1 MRIADVQTGGGT
13 VATSEA
19 GPSLAEL
26 RYDITTVAGVASV
39 DLDLRPAGPPV
50 LRAQLDGTRPAEE
63 VAAELQRILA
73 GAGVASPP
81 PPPSAP
87 EPPPDPQP
95 VVWQAAEPPATAPPP
110 PTNAGWE
117 PPDASVTRL
126 PVATHTRL
134 ELVTVEETR
143 DGVAV
148 RAADSA
154 GHMVVAP
161 VHDPATLNAVIVSVI
176 ARLVAEVPAP
186 ALLGAELKDLG
197 GIRVLTVVLGLADG
211 RRAVGAAP
219 FDGGMPF
226 TLGRAIW
233 EALTTSR

>member
-1 MRIADVQTGGGT
+1 MQTGGSP

-26 RYDITTVAGVASV
+26 RYDITTVAGIASV

-50 LRAQLDGTRPAEE
+50 LRAQLDGTRAAEE
-63 VAAELQRILA
+63 VAAELQQILA
-73 GAGVASPP
+73 GAGVASSPP
-81 PPPSAP
+81 PPLAAP
-87 EPPPDPQP
+87 APDPEP
-95 VVWQAAEPPATAPPP
+95 VVWQTAAPPP
-110 PTNAGWE
+110 PEHGSPVGNSMTFDVSA
-117 PPDASVTRL
+117 PVASVTPL
-126 PVATHTRL
+126 PAATRSRL

-143 DGVAV
+143 AGVAV

-154 GHMVVAP
+154 GRMVVAP
-161 VHDPATLNAVIVSVI
+161 VDDPATLNAVIVSAI
-176 ARLVAEVPAP
+176 ARLAGEAPAP

-197 GIRVLTVVLGLADG
+197 GIRVLTVVMGLADG

-233 EALTTSR
+233 EALAASR

>member
-1 MRIADVQTGGGT
+1 
-13 VATSEA
+13 VAT
-19 GPSLAEL
+19 
-26 RYDITTVAGVASV
+26 R
-39 DLDLRPAGPPV
+39 
-50 LRAQLDGTRPAEE
+50 
-63 VAAELQRILA
+63 
-73 GAGVASPP
+73 
-81 PPPSAP
+81 
-87 EPPPDPQP
+87 
-95 VVWQAAEPPATAPPP
+95 
-110 PTNAGWE
+110 
-117 PPDASVTRL
+117 
-126 PVATHTRL
+126 TRL

-161 VHDPATLNAVIVSVI
+161 VNDPATLNAVIVSVI
-176 ARLVAEVPAP
+176 ARLLGESPAP

-197 GIRVLTVVLGLADG
+197 GIRVLTVVLGLAAG

-233 EALTTSR
+233 EALAASR